1 MCAGRGQRDDDD
13 SKGTEEPDNCQAER
27 EVKMVYLG
35 AGGSTVIQCNSY
47 AKIVLGKNAVIG
59 ISEGDRYLCDYVAT
73 EDSVLAVFNC
83 ESAEDLKE
91 AIHGQESMRSILLRA
106 ALGQR
111 QMLLRTLC
119 RFYQSG
125 KAVSLLCRE

>member
-1 MCAGRGQRDDDD
+1 M
-13 SKGTEEPDNCQAER
+13 TT
-27 EVKMVYLG
+27 VKVQKNQIIAKQKEKVKKWYIVQEG
-35 AGGSTVIQCNSY
+35 TVIQCNSY

-111 QMLLRTLC
+111 QMLLRTYAL
-119 RFYQSG
+119 
-125 KAVSLLCRE
+125 SLIHISEPTRH

>member
-1 MCAGRGQRDDDD
+1 M
-13 SKGTEEPDNCQAER
+13 TT
-27 EVKMVYLG
+27 VKVQKNQIIAKQKEKVKKWYIVQEG
-35 AGGSTVIQCNSY
+35 TVIQCNSY

-91 AIHGQESMRSILLRA
+91 VFTGRRACAVFCFGQHSD
-106 ALGQR
+106 
-111 QMLLRTLC
+111 
-119 RFYQSG
+119 SG
-125 KAVSLLCRE
+125 RCFLEPMPVLPIW